1 MDSLDFSL
9 DFGDLLV
16 DDAPPSSKVGGS
28 RCGGGGAGPAGI
40 KPPMSVRP
48 GAAAQVCAYDELA
61 DPNSDCSAE
70 VRRANT
76 HYRPPFSSFFL
87 HPTTLSLS
95 LYSPPPLLVGYRTGS
110 PSSIRRARPTAP
122 PAAPPTLAC
131 LSYLLYPSRGG
142 VWARRA
148 RVRSRGGSA
157 RWRSAACSLTCR
169 C

>member
-16 DDAPPSSKVGGS
+16 DDAPPSSKAGGS

-95 LYSPPPLLVGYRTGS
+95 LYSPLPFSLATGLGV
-110 PSSIRRARPTAP
+110 RLRY
-122 PAAPPTLAC
+122 AAPGQ
-131 LSYLLYPSRGG
+131 LLRQQPLR
-142 VWARRA
+142 
-148 RVRSRGGSA
+148 
-157 RWRSAACSLTCR
+157 L
-169 C
+169 

>member
-1 MDSLDFSL
+1 M
-9 DFGDLLV
+9 
-16 DDAPPSSKVGGS
+16 
-28 RCGGGGAGPAGI
+28 RRRWCGTRGI

-95 LYSPPPLLVGYRTGS
+95 LYSPPPPFSLATGLGV
-110 PSSIRRARPTAP
+110 RLRY
-122 PAAPPTLAC
+122 AAPGQ
-131 LSYLLYPSRGG
+131 LLRQQPSDFSMSVLPSVPKPG
-142 VWARRA
+142 RRMGATGA

-157 RWRSAACSLTCR
+157 RSRSAACSRTCR

>member
-16 DDAPPSSKVGGS
+16 DDAPPSSKAGGS

-76 HYRPPFSSFFL
+76 HYRPLPSPLSSSSSPQCTHFLSTPPLPFSL
-87 HPTTLSLS
+87 AIGLGVRLR
-95 LYSPPPLLVGYRTGS
+95 Y
-110 PSSIRRARPTAP
+110 
-122 PAAPPTLAC
+122 AAPA
-131 LSYLLYPSRGG
+131 
-142 VWARRA
+142 WAQK
-148 RVRSRGGSA
+148 VGQ
-157 RWRSAACSLTCR
+157 TC
-169 C
+169 